1 MKLSKMP
8 GFGSYGAV
16 VDDFDFENPDDY
28 LELKDLQLKSLVTI
42 VKTHG
47 QNKFKSIVENSRT
60 IFKPRNPNYKW
71 AVKYGAEWTD
81 LVKPDEKSS
90 VSHIDAWGLDLEFE
104 GWSRVSGKKDS
115 AGNFIGA
122 FGDNEL
128 IWHTDEPGSYL
139 YYPLVVLY
147 GAAHMNTS
155 ATCFLQTVDWYES
168 LGESFRSELDELVAV
183 YDSSKLSYTQSGVD
197 NTNRQVIQT
206 NQKANGSEL
215 PLVAVSPGGQVGI
228 RYANMIDGFK
238 GMTSEESAA
247 LLVHITKGIFQEKYT
262 YNYWWPHEHGD
273 LMLIDNSVTLHERKI
288 QPGLDRVTELS
299 QRTLYR
305 GICDYVGLHD
315 YTAFKAE
322 QFSSQRICDLQNLN
336 ELGMLSSNH
345 YVDHLVKLKNLK
357 AKQMI
362 AYSQKIKPA
371 YKKIILERL
380 KHENN

>member
-1 MKLSKMP
+1 MKISKMP
-8 GFGSYGAV
+8 GFGSYGAI

-28 LELKDLQLKSLVTI
+28 LELKDLQLKSLVTV

-47 QNKFKSIVENSRT
+47 HNKFKSIVENSRT

-71 AVKYGAEWTD
+71 AVKYGSDWANLIT
-81 LVKPDEKSS
+81 PQEKSS
-90 VSHIDAWGLDLEFE
+90 ASHIDEWGLGLEFD

-115 AGNFIGA
+115 DGNFTGA

-147 GAAHMNTS
+147 GAEHMNTS

-168 LGESFRSELDELVAV
+168 LSESFRSELDELVAV

-197 NTNRQVIQT
+197 ITNRQVIQT
-206 NQKANGSEL
+206 IQKANGSEL

-228 RYANMIDGFK
+228 RYANMIDSFK
-238 GMTSEESAA
+238 GMTSQESAS
-247 LLVHITKGIFQEKYT
+247 LLEHITKEIFQEKYS

-273 LMLIDNSVTLHERKI
+273 LILIDNSVTLHERKI
-288 QPGLDRVTELS
+288 QPGLDRATELS
-299 QRTLYR
+299 QRTVYR
-305 GICDYVGLHD
+305 GICDYVKLYD
-315 YTAFKAE
+315 YPAFKAE
-322 QFSSQRICDLQNLN
+322 QFSSQRILDLQNLDKID
-336 ELGMLSSNH
+336 MLSSDH
-345 YVDHLVKLKNLK
+345 YADHLAKLKNLK
-357 AKQMI
+357 TKHMI
-362 AYSQKIKPA
+362 EYTQKLKPA
-371 YKKIILERL
+371 HKKIILERL